1 MEISCPK
8 LFDGKIY
15 VNRKI
20 RRAICRYFGGL
31 LLFSGKKNCSAMAR
45 CTGISHDVLQEF
57 LNLPV
62 DAAELLK
69 AFLRGARSNLP
80 IRSGTWY
87 INIDET
93 LIDKVY
99 SKKMEA
105 VAPNWSSAHNTT
117 MKGHTIIAAVI
128 TNGKIT
134 IPITFKTWYSEKT
147 SPEKHQT
154 RIKLAQALML
164 EIKSEYPNLMFLL
177 DGAFSSEDMLRFCET
192 NHMRFCMRFNS
203 NKKVVIGSKEA
214 QIRKHN
220 ILRANGGRKRRV
232 VHGFYKGIGVYF
244 VAFKR
249 KERNG
254 KIKIVY
260 LVTNV
265 KETPKK
271 TINTYKKRWNIEKF
285 FRTAKQHLGL
295 RDCQALSAAKQEAHI
310 FAVFACYAW
319 LQFQKFNQK
328 TKNPEQILHKI
339 RRKKSRNLILQFE
352 TFCGEIIT
360 ALP

>member
-1 MEISCPK
+1 MTISCPK
-8 LFDGKIY
+8 LFDTEIY

-20 RRAICRYFGGL
+20 RRAICRYFGGI

-45 CTGISHDVLQEF
+45 STGASHDALQEF
-57 LNLPV
+57 LNKPV
-62 DAAELLK
+62 DVAVILQECLK
-69 AFLRGARSNLP
+69 GARSNLP
-80 IRSGTWY
+80 ICTGTWY

-99 SKKMEA
+99 SKSMEA
-105 VAPNWSSAHNTT
+105 VAPSWSSAHNTT

-147 SPEKHQT
+147 FPERHQT
-154 RIKLAQALML
+154 RIKLAQEIMV
-164 EIKSEYPNLMFLL
+164 EIKSQYPNLMFLL
-177 DGAFSSEDMLRFCET
+177 DGGFSSEDMLRFCET
-192 NHMRFCMRFNS
+192 NRIKFCMRFNS
-203 NKKVVIGSKEA
+203 NKKIIIGSKEA
-214 QIRKHN
+214 QIRHHK
-220 ILRANGGRKRRV
+220 LLKEVGGRDKRI
-232 VHGFYKGIGVYF
+232 VHGFYKGIGLYF

-249 KERNG
+249 KEKSG
-254 KIKIVY
+254 KIKFVY

-271 TINTYKKRWNIEKF
+271 TIKTYKKRWNIEKF

-295 RDCQALSAAKQEAHI
+295 RDCQALSAAKQEVHI
-310 FAVFACYAW
+310 WAVFVSYAW
-319 LQFQKFNQK
+319 LQFQKSKQK

-339 RRKKSRNLILQFE
+339 RRKKDRNLIVEFE
-352 TFCGEIIT
+352 TFIESD
-360 ALP
+360 ALKI